1 MLPTDSY
8 AKGYNVICPHCFKT
22 IEDDAS
28 FCPHCSTYVGGAGVS
43 VHDEFVFCEG
53 CGARLSAHD
62 RTCPK
67 CGRPAPGILSTKSSS
82 SDLAAGKTASFPRL
96 TQSMIDSDVPS
107 PRPSAPTAAQVLS
120 DSMDPSATNVLRASD
135 IEAASASSDSD
146 ADPYHKPKK
155 RYIKPLVYSA
165 LAIGL
170 LGGGAYFV
178 IEDPMGVMP
187 GFYQAFEEAARDM
200 YPSRQLPQGSSS
212 GSSGEPASKPVEMT
226 DARVFQVL
234 SSSYNKIVS
243 AYDSLGTIIDDYE
256 YGFIANDKSV
266 RQDKSSSAYA
276 ARDALDQV
284 VDEIGQLD
292 LKEDSLY
299 YEDAQHLIQL
309 AGWARTRVDVY
320 CASWDISLS
329 VPEGEKPSSRQS
341 DILAPLRER
350 TQEDSEAR
358 DSYYANVVQW
368 EPVEKKSASDSAE

>member
-1 MLPTDSY
+1 
-8 AKGYNVICPHCFKT
+8 VICPHCFKT

-28 FCPHCSTYVGGAGVS
+28 FCPHCSTYVGGAEVS

-96 TQSMIDSDVPS
+96 TQSMIESEMPS

-135 IEAASASSDSD
+135 IEAAAASPSSDV
-146 ADPYHKPKK
+146 DPYHKPKK
-155 RYIKPLVYSA
+155 RYVKPLVCSA
-165 LAIGL
+165 LAIAL
-170 LGGGAYFV
+170 VGGGAYFV
-178 IEDPMGVMP
+178 MEDPLGVMP

-200 YPSRQLPQGSSS
+200 YPSRQLPQGSS
-212 GSSGEPASKPVEMT
+212 PASSESQASTQPVEMT
-226 DARVFQVL
+226 DERVFQIL

-292 LKEDSLY
+292 LDEDSVY
-299 YEDAQHLIQL
+299 YEDAQRLIQL

-320 CASWDISLS
+320 CASWDISLA
-329 VPEGEKPSSRQS
+329 VPEGEKPSAHQS
-341 DILAPLRER
+341 DILAPLRDR

-368 EPVEKKSASDSAE
+368 KPVEKDGASAE

>member
-1 MLPTDSY
+1 
-8 AKGYNVICPHCFKT
+8 
-22 IEDDAS
+22 
-28 FCPHCSTYVGGAGVS
+28 
-43 VHDEFVFCEG
+43 
-53 CGARLSAHD
+53 
-62 RTCPK
+62 
-67 CGRPAPGILSTKSSS
+67 
-82 SDLAAGKTASFPRL
+82 
-96 TQSMIDSDVPS
+96 
-107 PRPSAPTAAQVLS
+107 
-120 DSMDPSATNVLRASD
+120 MDPSATNVLRASD
-135 IEAASASSDSD
+135 IEAAAASCDSEV
-146 ADPYHKPKK
+146 DPYHRPKK

-212 GSSGEPASKPVEMT
+212 ASSDDQGLTKPVEMT

-266 RQDKSSSAYA
+266 RQDKSASAYA

-292 LKEDSLY
+292 LTEDSLY

-329 VPEGEKPSSRQS
+329 VPEGEKPSSHQS
-341 DILAPLRER
+341 DILAPLRDR

-368 EPVEKKSASDSAE
+368 EPVEKKPVSDSAE

>member
-1 MLPTDSY
+1 M
-8 AKGYNVICPHCFKT
+8 ICPHCFKT

-28 FCPHCSTYVGGAGVS
+28 FCPHCSTYVGGAEVS

-96 TQSMIDSDVPS
+96 TQSMIESEMPS

-135 IEAASASSDSD
+135 IEAAAASPSSDV
-146 ADPYHKPKK
+146 DPYHKPKK
-155 RYIKPLVYSA
+155 RYVSRLSA
-165 LAIGL
+165 LLAIAL
-170 LGGGAYFV
+170 VGGGAYFV
-178 IEDPMGVMP
+178 MEDPLGVMP

-200 YPSRQLPQGSSS
+200 YPSRQLPQGSS
-212 GSSGEPASKPVEMT
+212 PASSESQASTKPVEMT
-226 DARVFQVL
+226 DERVFQIL

-292 LKEDSLY
+292 LDEDSVY
-299 YEDAQHLIQL
+299 YEDAQRLIQL
-309 AGWARTRVDVY
+309 VLARTRRCVLRLM
-320 CASWDISLS
+320 DISLA
-329 VPEGEKPSSRQS
+329 VPEGEALCPSVGYLGA
-341 DILAPLRER
+341 IEGPH
-350 TQEDSEAR
+350 AR
-358 DSYYANVVQW
+358 GFRGA
-368 EPVEKKSASDSAE
+368 

>member
-1 MLPTDSY
+1 M
-8 AKGYNVICPHCFKT
+8 ICPHCFKT

-28 FCPHCSTYVGGAGVS
+28 FCPHCSAYVGGTGVS

-96 TQSMIDSDVPS
+96 TQSMIESDMPS

-135 IEAASASSDSD
+135 IEAAAAAPASQG
-146 ADPYHKPKK
+146 DPYHKPKK
-155 RYIKPLVYSA
+155 RYVKPLLYSA
-165 LAIGL
+165 LAIAL
-170 LGGGAYFV
+170 VGGGAYFV
-178 IEDPMGVMP
+178 VADPMGVMP
-187 GFYQAFEEAARDM
+187 GFYRAFEQAASDM
-200 YPSRQLPQGSSS
+200 YPSRQLPQGSAPSS
-212 GSSGEPASKPVEMT
+212 VAGQQPEEPSKMT
-226 DARVFQVL
+226 DERVFQIL

-256 YGFIANDKSV
+256 YGFIANDKAV
-266 RQDKSSSAYA
+266 RQDKSASAYG

-284 VDEIGQLD
+284 VDEIGRLELD
-292 LKEDSLY
+292 EDSPY

-320 CASWDISLS
+320 CASWDISLA
-329 VPEGEKPSSRQS
+329 VPEGERPSSHQS
-341 DILAPLRER
+341 EILGPLRDR
-350 TQEDSEAR
+350 TEEDSEAR

-368 EPVEKKSASDSAE
+368 EPVEKNSSSSSSN

>member
-1 MLPTDSY
+1 M
-8 AKGYNVICPHCFKT
+8 ICPHCFKT

-28 FCPHCSTYVGGAGVS
+28 FCPHCNTYVGGIGVS

-107 PRPSAPTAAQVLS
+107 PRSSAPTAAQVLS
-120 DSMDPSATNVLRASD
+120 DSMDPSATNVLRAAD
-135 IEAASASSDSD
+135 IESAASASA

-155 RYIKPLVYSA
+155 RYVKPLVYSVLGIA
-165 LAIGL
+165 LV
-170 LGGGAYFV
+170 GGGAYFV
-178 IEDPMGVMP
+178 MEDPMGVMP
-187 GFYQAFEEAARDM
+187 GLYQAFEEAARDM

-212 GSSGEPASKPVEMT
+212 ETSGDHAPIEPAEMT

-266 RQDKSSSAYA
+266 RLDKSASAYA

-292 LKEDSLY
+292 LAKDSLY

-329 VPEGEKPSSRQS
+329 VPEGEKPSSHQS
-341 DILAPLRER
+341 DILAPLRDR
-350 TQEDSEAR
+350 TEEDSEAR

-368 EPVEKKSASDSAE
+368 EPEEKEPVSDSAE